1 MEQTVA
7 GNARL
12 EQELMV
18 LRQKLQQ
25 QQLNGSQQHLN
36 AGSSSDLGSIDA
48 RTAADATALL
58 EDGIYQSLKNSFYV
72 HIFFYLFDKK

>member
-25 QQLNGSQQHLN
+25 QQLNGSTQHLS
-36 AGSSSDLGSIDA
+36 AGSSNGELGIDA

-58 EDGIYQSLKNSFYV
+58 EDGISTLL
-72 HIFFYLFDKK
+72 IKKHVLAL